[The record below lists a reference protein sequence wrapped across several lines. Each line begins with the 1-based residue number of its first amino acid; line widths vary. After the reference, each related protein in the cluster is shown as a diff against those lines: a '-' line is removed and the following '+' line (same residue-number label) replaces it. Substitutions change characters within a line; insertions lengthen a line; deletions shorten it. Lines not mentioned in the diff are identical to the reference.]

1 MEGLKAQ
8 LEQSKRKHRSDVTH
22 LKRSLATE
30 RQAAQKELE
39 TMKDVSAQR
48 CTELAHEVWMLK
60 SQLGSDDIHT

>member
-8 LEQSKRKHRSDVTH
+8 LEQSKRKYRSDVTH

-39 TMKDVSAQR
+39 MMKDVSAQR

-60 SQLGSDDIHT
+60 SQLGSDDLHT